1 MPTQKQYDVTLQPI
15 RQIDCKIAVLDY
27 DYTLLDEISG
37 ITTHISL
44 NVTADSDIRRTADV
58 SINLKDDISQ
68 NQNHAFYW
76 TAGNAYWFN
85 KYIQIYTSI
94 KDVRTN
100 EDVWVNQGIYCINA
114 PSISYD
120 AITNELSFQAVDLV
134 SKMTGMRNG
143 QLQGATTSVPV
154 ESNIKNVIETILI
167 EQGFYSYILYD
178 PPQRTTIEEIN
189 IDSGGT
195 AWDLLCQLRDINSN
209 WEMFFDVDGVFH
221 FQEIP
226 NGKVVTSESSAIYE
240 DVLIA
245 SNNEDIITNT
255 NQNILVSTTEPV
267 TYEYGEP
274 LPLVDDII
282 WKKIL
287 ISASYDTNFEDVK
300 NYVEIYGKTHEPSEI
315 ATATISGGMIR
326 LVLNNDRDNYTNGRW
341 CVEFDI
347 GDGVEP
353 YMLSD
358 YIYFIYVFDKSNTS
372 SPWFSIDIR
381 NDPIVVGNES
391 YCIQF
396 TVGAVPSV
404 VSGEYIGYLQPK
416 AYAIENNPESP
427 FYVGQFTKYTCSLGT
442 NVNFASEKEI
452 VVSDVTASVNNSTM
466 IVDVRPWLSY
476 DDYMDASL
484 YTEWYFR
491 VHVELTDNIPV
502 TVMAVRVAGTTVT
515 TGIYGLNN
523 QLISLDYSQDY
534 MLIVARN
541 NTANPTVRMEYYPTE
556 ASKLPMSGVHKINV
570 PIFNNQVRQVCAGG
584 EYDNIYSNDL
594 AEQRARYEI
603 YLKARLHDN
612 INITCVPIYWL
623 DVNQIIEYRL
633 PNSTSKENDY
643 WLVKSISTDISI
655 DGTQTINAMRYYSE
669 YA

>member
-100 EDVWVNQGIYCINA
+100 EDIWVNQGIYCINA

-255 NQNILVSTTEPV
+255 NQNIIVSTTEPV

-274 LPLVDDII
+274 LPLVDDTI

-404 VSGEYIGYLQPK
+404 VNGEYIGYLQPK
-416 AYAIENNPESP
+416 AYAIENNPESS

-476 DDYMDASL
+476 DDYMNAPL

>member
-255 NQNILVSTTEPV
+255 NQNIIVSTTEPV

-274 LPLVDDII
+274 LPLVDDTI

-476 DDYMDASL
+476 DDYMNAPL

>member
-94 KDVRTN
+94 KDVRTD

-255 NQNILVSTTEPV
+255 NQNIIVSTTEPV

-274 LPLVDDII
+274 LPLVDDTI

-396 TVGAVPSV
+396 TVSAVPSV

-476 DDYMDASL
+476 DDYMNAPL